1 MALMDWLVPQIR
13 FRLDGTGVRL
23 RPAER
28 GDFAAWSQLRS
39 LSKDHLQPFEPTWPD
54 DDLTRS
60 AFRRRLAIYEQEMEK
75 GTAYP
80 LLIFRSSDLALVGG
94 ITLSQIR
101 RGVAQTGTLGYWIG
115 QPFTGRGFASAAVA
129 ATMTFAFERLALHRV
144 EAACLPDNLRSQR
157 VLEKQR
163 FVREGLASSYLKI
176 NGIWR
181 DHLLYGRVAP

>member
-1 MALMDWLVPQIR
+1 M
-13 FRLDGTGVRL
+13 
-23 RPAER
+23 
-28 GDFAAWSQLRS
+28 
-39 LSKDHLQPFEPTWPD
+39 
-54 DDLTRS
+54 DDLLVSTMNDLPGYSIDEVLGEVFGLTVRS
-60 AFRRRLAIYEQEMEK
+60 RNVGSQIGRQVFNSA
-75 GTAYP
+75 
-80 LLIFRSSDLALVGG
+80 RSLALVGG